1 MNQNLPKSSKNYWK
15 NLKMNNRFSRTEAMI
30 GKKAMKKLA
39 GSTVCIF
46 GVGGVGS
53 YAFEAIVRAG
63 VGNIVIADH
72 AKVNKTNINRQLIAL
87 ESTVG
92 INKTS
97 VAAARAV
104 DINPKVKIATYDEFA
119 DEDNISEIV
128 PGNTDYI
135 IDAIDSVSS
144 KLSLIEFARNKEIP
158 IISCMGTGNKL
169 HPEKLMVSDI
179 FKTTT
184 DPLARIMRSELKK
197 RGIKKLN
204 VVWSDEIPVVRGEA
218 LPVNDKGK
226 KVPASISYVP
236 ASAGLLMASVVV
248 NDLTGS

>member
-1 MNQNLPKSSKNYWK
+1 MNQNPPKILKNYWK
-15 NLKMNNRFSRTEAMI
+15 NLKMNDRFSRTEAMI
-30 GKKAMKKLA
+30 GKEAMKKLA

-53 YAFEAIVRAG
+53 YAFESIVRAG
-63 VGNIVIADH
+63 VGNIVIIDY

-104 DINPKVKIATYDEFA
+104 DINPKIKIITYSEFA
-119 DEDNISEIV
+119 DENNIGEIV

-169 HPEKLMVSDI
+169 HPEKLTVSDI

-184 DPLARIMRSELKK
+184 DPLARRMRSELKK

-204 VVWSDEIPVVRGEA
+204 VVWSDEIPVIKGEE
-218 LPVNDKGK
+218 LPVNEKGK